1 MEEEF
6 STGAVMRMVM
16 KRKPNGFKLKLN
28 FSPDAGA
35 LGDSRASEQSW
46 GDMQR
51 SGGGRVEGPAVL
63 L

>member
-6 STGAVMRMVM
+6 NTGAVMRVVM

-28 FSPDAGA
+28 FSDAGA

-46 GDMQR
+46 EDMQR